1 MRKSKTTSIQGSV
14 ANGRTR
20 HESVATHFQGTS
32 WDSGHSVGIGGRS
45 TSGRG
50 ATPGRQ
56 EEKESGLIYTYGW
69 SPFSSEAVQL
79 LESTGYDFVQ
89 KELGAEW
96 FLLGGQESNWP
107 RRWNRVP
114 RVSPRSLLAAHALVD
129 VGNWDNW
136 RNPVTWRLS
145 FAKHGYPKRR
155 RRRPRKQ
162 SKIDGSRRNTDVYI
176 VKAAVSKLL
185 LGVFTSIDI
194 PSFVAIRFYTN
205 YTATG

>member
-1 MRKSKTTSIQGSV
+1 MNLLRPIFKAQAGIQ
-14 ANGRTR
+14 
-20 HESVATHFQGTS
+20 ATLLGTS
-32 WDSGHSVGIGGRS
+32 TD
-45 TSGRG
+45 
-50 ATPGRQ
+50 Q
-56 EEKESGLIYTYGW
+56 EAAVAQLQADKKKKNQALIYTYGW

-79 LESTGYDFVQ
+79 LESTGYGFVL

-145 FAKHGYPKRR
+145 
-155 RRRPRKQ
+155 
-162 SKIDGSRRNTDVYI
+162 T
-176 VKAAVSKLL
+176 
-185 LGVFTSIDI
+185 
-194 PSFVAIRFYTN
+194 
-205 YTATG
+205 